1 MRLPIIVL
9 KFGSSVL
16 RSEEDAPRAVHE
28 IYRWYRQGFRVV
40 AIVSAF
46 AGSTD
51 KLLQRAE
58 SRSASPDAWATA
70 ALVSTGEAYS
80 AAVLALELDRAG
92 IPAAVLEAHALGLE
106 TCGPRLN
113 ADPVCIDTEVVLRHL
128 QERPVAIVPGF
139 VGRHA
144 DGSHSLLGRGGSDL
158 SAIFIA
164 QKLGAQC
171 RLIKDVDG
179 LYEHDPAL
187 HASAPRRFQSIS
199 FGDASRLDAGIVQPK
214 AIQFA
219 RQQQFAFEV
228 GAVASDVATEVGH
241 SSTTFGSAND
251 PNRKLRVGLL
261 GLGTVGLGVLHRLL
275 SEPERFTVCG
285 AAVRDRDKKRDLP
298 VPERLLLTT
307 DPREI
312 VESDCDVVFELIGG
326 LTPAEELVR
335 SALDSGKHVVTANKL
350 LLAAAGKSLLQ
361 QAAHHDLTLSYSAAV
376 GGAVP
381 MLETVKNISRKHEV
395 VEIAGV
401 LNGTCNF
408 ILDQI
413 AQGRSLKE
421 SITLAQSC
429 GFTEADPIHDLQ
441 ATDAAQ
447 KLLLLTRAAFG
458 AQAVFSTIQVRGIL
472 SIPETEVRALAASGQ
487 SVRLV
492 ARARKNGSRIDARI
506 SPEIL
511 SADHVFAQV
520 HNEHNCLVLTT
531 SDGQSVTLRGR
542 GAGRWPT
549 AEAVFADALDLWR
562 QHNQSTRLWS
572 VAALGR
578 ADESVPAHKHSN
590 TYEEEPLA
598 GGAA

>member
-1 MRLPIIVL
+1 MRLPIMVL

-28 IYRWYRQGFRVV
+28 IYRWYRQGYRVV

-46 AGSTD
+46 AGTTD

-58 SRSASPDAWATA
+58 SRSSSPDAWATA

-106 TCGPRLN
+106 TRGHRLN
-113 ADPVCIDTEVVLRHL
+113 ADPVDINTELVLRHL
-128 QERPVAIVPGF
+128 QKRPVAIVPGF
-139 VGRHA
+139 IGRHA

-187 HASAPRRFQSIS
+187 DAPAPRRFRSIS
-199 FGDASRLDAGIVQPK
+199 FGDASRLDGGIVQPK

-219 RQQQFAFEV
+219 RQQQFPFEV
-228 GAVASDVATEVGH
+228 GAVASDVVTEVGD
-241 SSTTFGSAND
+241 SSTTLGSANN
-251 PNRKLRVGLL
+251 PHSKLSVGLL

-298 VPERLLLTT
+298 VPAEVRVTT

-312 VESDCDVVFELIGG
+312 VDSDCDVIFELIGG
-326 LTPAEELVR
+326 LVPAEELVR
-335 SALDSGKHVVTANKL
+335 SALDSGKHVITANKL

-361 QAAHHDLTLSYSAAV
+361 QAAQRDLTLSCSAAV

-381 MLETVKNISRKHEV
+381 MLETVKSISRKHEV
-395 VEIAGV
+395 MEIAGV

-413 AQGRSLKE
+413 AQGRSLKD
-421 SITLAQSC
+421 SIALAQSC

-441 ATDAAQ
+441 ATDVAQ
-447 KLLLLTRAAFG
+447 KLLLLARAAFG
-458 AQAVFSTIQVRGIL
+458 TQAAFSTIQVRGIF
-472 SIPETEVRALAASGQ
+472 SIPETAVRALAASGQ
-487 SVRLV
+487 AVRLV
-492 ARARKNGSRIDARI
+492 ARARKNGLRIDARI
-506 SPEIL
+506 SPEVL
-511 SADHVFAQV
+511 NPEDVFAQV
-520 HNEHNCLVLTT
+520 HDEHNCLMLTT
-531 SDGQSVTLRGR
+531 SDDQRITLHGR

-562 QHNQSTRLWS
+562 KHTSVGTVLSTVSETRDS
-572 VAALGR
+572 AAHWNIR
-578 ADESVPAHKHSN
+578 
-590 TYEEEPLA
+590 PLA